1 MLQNLAFEK
10 STFELLLPII
20 NNFIEKIHYPLYILT
35 LWFSIFF
42 SKSSLL
48 DQCCHI
54 ITLLKLFIKMD
65 IKYKGLLSLYSY
77 IKDCDRV
84 FIIFQKF
91 HVLWQIKIYSWN
103 SYNMIILRKILFW
116 WVFLYLN
123 HFNLISLATID
134 RSFLKNE
141 YHDIIS

>member
-1 MLQNLAFEK
+1 
-10 STFELLLPII
+10 
-20 NNFIEKIHYPLYILT
+20 
-35 LWFSIFF
+35 
-42 SKSSLL
+42 
-48 DQCCHI
+48 
-54 ITLLKLFIKMD
+54 MD

-123 HFNLISLATID
+123 HFNLIALATID
-134 RSFLKNE
+134 SSLLQNE